1 MLVIH
6 FKINRELL
14 KISDLWSLVIVLG
27 FELFNVLKLKV
38 QLVGEP
44 DPVLVVDLNGN
55 LLQRLVVR
63 DRAPSDWPPY
73 ITPGGWGGAG
83 AAELFVQKVEN
94 YRKYVTS
101 RLLKEIFFCLILY
114 FKETLSLENLCPP
127 LS

>member
-63 DRAPSDWPPY
+63 DRTPSDWPPY

-94 YRKYVTS
+94 YRKYATS
-101 RLLKEIFFCLILY
+101 RLLKEIFFGLILY